1 MKRTNYHVSTSPKK
15 GACYVVAATA
25 VNTSV
30 DLTGKAN
37 IHEKGNIEVAFEN
50 QGPDPVFV
58 LFSSDDTVADPS
70 AAAAANQI
78 CDVIQAGDVKIYDVN
93 TKTTRYLSVICA
105 AAKTATL
112 RYRPVAAGA
121 RQS

>member
-15 GACYVVAATA
+15 GACNAIAATA

-30 DLTGKAN
+30 DLHTKTN
-37 IHEKGNIEVAFEN
+37 IHDKGNIEVAFEN

-58 LFSSDDTVADPS
+58 LFSDDATAADP
-70 AAAAANQI
+70 AATTGNQC
-78 CDVIQAGDVKIYDVN
+78 CDVILAGDTKIYDVN
-93 TKTTRYLSVICA
+93 TSKTRYLSAICA